1 MVAVKILSAT
11 EMQTCDRLTT
21 EQYGV
26 PSLQLMRAAAK
37 AVAAFALERFPRA
50 RRVTVLCGRGNNGGD
65 GMMAARLLSSAGLEV
80 TTLLLGEPETLAGD
94 AADAWCE
101 LVGAGRGTIA
111 AVKTPEEL
119 ARHDGALEADL
130 IVDALVGTGFKPPL
144 RGLAL
149 AALDWLKTSGAVQI
163 PILAIDLPSGWAADE
178 TSATVDAPVFPADAV
193 ITFTAPKPAH
203 VFGHLTR
210 RWDQPVVVAPIGSP
224 AEAIASELGLHW
236 AGSAMELAQAPRGT
250 GANKGNFGHVLVV
263 GGTFGTAGGK
273 AGAPSMTALGALRA
287 GAGLVTAAVPAP
299 ALALVSGVA
308 PELMTWPLVATV
320 AGEIAAENQAP
331 EIMAALTKGKT
342 VLAVGPGLGQ
352 AMETIQYVSRLLMV
366 TRIPVVIDAD
376 ALNIL
381 SRKAGM
387 LGELMAVAKRGRT
400 VVLTPHPGEMARL
413 AETTIAEVQAKR
425 LEVARGFAQR
435 SGFIVVLKGART
447 LIAHPDGRVSV
458 NTTGNPG
465 MAKGGSGDLLTGI
478 VAGMLAQHP
487 DEPVRAVEAAVYL
500 HGLAADLTVREAD
513 EHTLLA
519 TDSIA
524 QFSRAFRFRNS
535 GSKGYVWLQ
544 GLPPKPLPAAVP
556 LEGTQ

>member
-149 AALDWLKTSGAVQI
+149 ATLDWLKTSGAVQI